1 MDIEAEV
8 KTEEQLNH
16 YLRSVEDLKN
26 DVFSLLS
33 GSPLP
38 LTSCKRTTIQVKY
51 NPKTS
56 ETKET
61 ELYITLG
68 AGIKKDKEQE
78 IEKICSEYEPRRIE
92 ECIRNIEREIET

>member
-1 MDIEAEV
+1 MDVEAEV
-8 KTEEQLNH
+8 KTEEH
-16 YLRSVEDLKN
+16 KTDYLRSVEDLKK
-26 DVFSLLS
+26 DILSLLS

-56 ETKET
+56 EIKET

-68 AGIKKDKEQE
+68 RFFTHSYLLLIL
-78 IEKICSEYEPRRIE
+78 I
-92 ECIRNIEREIET
+92 

>member
-8 KTEEQLNH
+8 KTEEQLND

-68 AGIKKDKEQE
+68 RFIVNMLFH
-78 IEKICSEYEPRRIE
+78 SY
-92 ECIRNIEREIET
+92 

>member
-1 MDIEAEV
+1 MDVEAEV
-8 KTEEQLNH
+8 KTEEH
-16 YLRSVEDLKN
+16 KTDYFRSVEDLKK
-26 DVFSLLS
+26 DVLSLLS

-56 ETKET
+56 EIKET

-68 AGIKKDKEQE
+68 RFFIYNYLLL
-78 IEKICSEYEPRRIE
+78 ILI
-92 ECIRNIEREIET
+92 